1 MWKLE
6 VYPSLMEVP
15 AVEKYN
21 RSGSLADFL
30 KEAEIEWEGREFQPI
45 VVTVNGKD
53 YPVESWK
60 KKIKS
65 GSIVKIRVVPSGFI
79 GKLIG
84 KILGFIMKIF
94 GGGKKQNARVDTGQ
108 ARTLESVA
116 ASNNQPKLGDVVPEI
131 LGTFRKYPDYLVQP
145 RRYFESADPRVQTLE
160 FHACVG
166 VGQFEI
172 DSKDVKVGNTAFAD
186 IGDSRASYVIYEPNA
201 DLTGVTTND
210 NWYNAPEVGAA
221 TNGSTGIDLN
231 SETLNFQNIPAP
243 ASYTFAEGNKVT
255 RSDGAWPAGWEVGTI
270 VRITQPN
277 SYYVVHKYNNSTNVR
292 TTEVTGNFKHIYP
305 FFATRVA
312 TNWGFPLYYTLRLRW
327 LQSSFKLEAGSNHTL
342 GFTPIEING
351 PYRVDWI
358 DPVVGTAKVTFYG
371 WYGNNNAYNTISFYD
386 PNAGFK
392 ITEKTSSYIKFT
404 RVLSN
409 AVDSTDYASYVDDA
423 SFLGFA
429 DMTASTA
436 STVSLLAAAAYG
448 ARSAIFTGTPAGEL
462 TGTIEFDFFFPNGLS
477 KVEDDGA
484 LTAITVSVLV
494 EITDQDT
501 GQSESVTYSFT
512 DATIDQIGFTRR
524 IRFGP
529 YTEPRPNP
537 NDPPRV
543 FPGLFGRDIRPL
555 VSVRRIS
562 QASTSTSINDK
573 VVWYGLKSML
583 PNRTRYP
590 NWTTIGVKLRSG
602 GKLSGNSESEVNLIA
617 KRKIEPV
624 AGGARR
630 VSSRIEDYVAYIA
643 KTAGYTAAQLDIEE
657 LTRLGNKWAD
667 RGDYFNHIFD
677 ETTVQAAIST
687 VLAAGYA
694 ELTVENGRLKPVRD
708 EVRTV
713 FEHAYSPQNMLAG
726 GLDRQFKAPRPDD
739 IDGVE
744 VDYLDTETWTRK
756 TVICTLPGSLR
767 TRLKK
772 IKIDGVG
779 DKTRAWRAGMRE
791 LRQEKYR
798 IWGYSFSTELD
809 AMCSSYLSYV
819 PIYDDIP
826 KYMQTATVEGST
838 SSAGVTYITI
848 SEDVKYADYGASAL
862 VCAMRRRD
870 GTSTAFMTIE
880 RDTSLAPNVV
890 KIPASEYAKLP
901 EQLKQA
907 TYNHDLGTGEPL
919 HIFIGIANRLCFPA
933 LIVDISS
940 SGYNK
945 TNVKAVNYDARVYA
959 DDDNQPPL
967 DA

>member
-15 AVEKYN
+15 AIEKYN

-30 KEAEIEWEGREFQPI
+30 KEAEIEWEGREYQPI

-53 YPVESWK
+53 YPIESWK

-65 GSIVKIRVVPSGFI
+65 GSIVKICVVPSGFI

-145 RRYFESADPRVQTLE
+145 RRYFEGADPRVQTLE

-172 DSKDVKVGNTAFAD
+172 DSQDVKVGNTAFAD
-186 IGDSRASYVIYEPNA
+186 VGDSRASYVIYEPNA

-210 NWYNAPEVGAA
+210 NWYNSPEVGAA

-231 SETLNFQNIPAP
+231 SETLNFNNIPAP

-255 RSDGAWPAGWEVGTI
+255 RSDGAWPAAWEVGTI
-270 VRITQPN
+270 VRVTQPN
-277 SYYVVHKYNNSTNVR
+277 SYFVQHYFNAPGSNGR
-292 TTEVTGNFKHIYP
+292 TTVVTGNFKHLAP
-305 FFATRVA
+305 VFRQTVGSGFFSS
-312 TNWGFPLYYTLRLRW
+312 LLLRLRW
-327 LQSSFKLEAGSNHTL
+327 VEASFKLEADSGANL
-342 GFTPIEING
+342 NG
-351 PYRVDWI
+351 PVDIQWI
-358 DPVVGTAKVTFYG
+358 DESLGTARVTFYG
-371 WYGNNNAYNTISFYD
+371 KYGTNNAYNTISFYD

-392 ITEKTSSYIKFT
+392 ITEKTSSYIKFS

-409 AVDSTDYASYVDDA
+409 VADYGDYYSYVADG
-423 SFLGFA
+423 SFRGFV
-429 DMTASTA
+429 DMTAATTA
-436 STVSLLAAAAYG
+436 TVSFLAAAAYG

-462 TGTIEFDFFFPNGLS
+462 TGTIELDFFFPSGLS
-477 KVEDDGA
+477 KVEDNGA
-484 LTAITVSVLV
+484 LTEITVSVLV
-494 EITDQDT
+494 EITDQDS
-501 GQSESVTYSFT
+501 GQSESVTYSFSS
-512 DATIDQIGFTRR
+512 ATIDQIGFTRR

-529 YTEPRPNP
+529 YTKPSPNP
-537 NDPPRV
+537 NDPPRE
-543 FPGLFGRDIRPL
+543 FPGLFGRNIRPL
-555 VSVRRIS
+555 VAVRRIS

-602 GKLSGNSESEVNLIA
+602 GKLSGNSESGVNLIA
-617 KRKIEPV
+617 KRKIEPA

-657 LTRLGNKWAD
+657 LTRLGSKWAD

-687 VLAAGYA
+687 VLGAGYA

-708 EVRTV
+708 EVRTG
-713 FEHAYSPQNMLAG
+713 FEHAYSPQNMLSG
-726 GLDRQFKAPRPDD
+726 GLDRQFKSPRPDD

-756 TVICTLPGSLR
+756 TVVCTLPGSLR

-826 KYMQTATVEGST
+826 KYMQTAMVEGST
-838 SSAGVTYITI
+838 STAGVTYITI
-848 SEDVKYADYGASAL
+848 SEEVKYAEYGASPL

-870 GTSTAFMTIE
+870 GTSTEFMTIE

-933 LIVDISS
+933 LIVDISP

>member
-6 VYPSLMEVP
+6 VYPSLMEAP
-15 AVEKYN
+15 AIEKYN

-30 KEAEIEWEGREFQPI
+30 KEAEIEWEGREYQPI
-45 VVTVNGKD
+45 VVTVNGQD
-53 YPVESWK
+53 YPVASWK

-84 KILGFIMKIF
+84 KILGFIMKLF
-94 GGGKKQNARVDTGQ
+94 GGSKKQNARVDTGQ
-108 ARTLESVA
+108 ARRLESVE

-145 RRYFESADPRVQTLE
+145 HKYYLPNDPRTQILE
-160 FHACVG
+160 FHACIG
-166 VGQFEI
+166 PGEYEI
-172 DSKDVKVGNTAFAD
+172 DSQDVRIGNTEFQHLK
-186 IGDSRASYVIYEPNA
+186 GDYSQYVIYPPAA
-201 DLTGVTTND
+201 DLINVTTNT
-210 NWYNAPEVGAA
+210 NWHNSPEVGA
-221 TNGSTGIDLN
+221 TSSGSTGIDLN
-231 SETLNFQNIPAP
+231 SEILNFENTQAT
-243 ASYTFAEGNKVT
+243 SYTYSSGNTIT
-255 RSDGAWPAGWEVGTI
+255 RSNGVWPSGWEVGTI
-270 VRITQPN
+270 IRVARKLTYGL
-277 SYYVVHKYNNSTNVR
+277 SYTYLTDVFSRVDYFPGYGPFVSLYG
-292 TTEVTGNFKHIYP
+292 TTLTGDFKH
-305 FFATRVA
+305 
-312 TNWGFPLYYTLRLRW
+312 
-327 LQSSFKLEAGSNHTL
+327 LETIRPS
-342 GFTPIEING
+342 
-351 PYRVDWI
+351 
-358 DPVVGTAKVTFYG
+358 TAKIFIGYSQQNTNTPVYLPTLSLMVLNGYGQQAVLHGTNSVTFYNPSNVG
-371 WYGNNNAYNTISFYD
+371 GFSSPSVQLYD
-386 PNAGFK
+386 PFAGFK
-392 ITEKTSSYIKFT
+392 ITSITPTQITVERVVVPFGASLDYANFTVDTSFQGFT
-404 RVLSN
+404 DGTDSGTLSFLASN
-409 AVDSTDYASYVDDA
+409 A
-423 SFLGFA
+423 F
-429 DMTASTA
+429 
-436 STVSLLAAAAYG
+436 G
-448 ARSAIFTGTPAGEL
+448 ARSAAFAATPSGEL
-462 TGTIEFDFFFPNGLS
+462 TTTLELDFFFPSGLS
-477 KVEDDGA
+477 IVSDTGS
-484 LTAITVSVLV
+484 LGSISVSVEV
-494 EITDQDT
+494 TITDFDT
-501 GQSESVTYSFT
+501 GQAATVNYTFT
-512 DATIDQIGFTRR
+512 DATIDQIGYTKT
-524 IRFGP
+524 IKLGP
-529 YTEPRPNP
+529 T
-537 NDPPRV
+537 DDGQDS
-543 FPGLFGRDIRPL
+543 GLFSRPIRPI
-555 VSVRRIS
+555 VSVRRLS
-562 QASTSTSINDK
+562 EASTSTSVNDK
-573 VVWYGLKSML
+573 VTWHGLKSLL
-583 PNRTRYP
+583 PNVNSYQ
-590 NWTTIGVKLRSG
+590 NWTTIGVKLQSG
-602 GKLSGNSESEVNLIA
+602 GKVSGTSENQINLIA

-643 KTAGYTAAQLDIEE
+643 NTAGYTAAQLDIEE
-657 LTRLGNKWAD
+657 LTRLGSKWAD

-687 VLAAGYA
+687 ALGAGYA

-713 FEHAYSPQNMLAG
+713 FEHAYSPQNMLSG
-726 GLDRQFKAPRPDD
+726 GLGRQFKSPRPDD

-826 KYMQTATVEGST
+826 KYMQTAMVEGST
-838 SSAGVTYITI
+838 STAGVTYITI
-848 SEDVKYADYGASAL
+848 SEAVKYDEYGAAATL

-870 GTSTAFMTIE
+870 GTSTEFMTIE

-890 KIPASEYAKLP
+890 KIPAAEYAKLP

-919 HIFIGIANRLCFPA
+919 HIFVGIANRLCFPA
-933 LIVDISS
+933 LIVDISP

-945 TNVKAVNYDARVYA
+945 TNVKAVNYDPRVYA